1 MNRNNTINILEI
13 NDIKVKK
20 KFGQNFLHSEDIL
33 NKISNATDIENK
45 NVIEIGPGLGFLTG
59 KLITKAKKVICYEID
74 TEMVE
79 YLSEKFKNHKNIE
92 IVSSDFLKVNLK
104 EEIKEKFN
112 DEKVIIVANLPYYI
126 TTAILTKVLEET
138 NKVSTMIVMMQKE
151 VALRITGKPST
162 KDYNGLSVLIQYF
175 TNAKL
180 LFNVSPN
187 CFYPAPE
194 VESSVV
200 KIDRKETI
208 ENPAIDLEFFLKFVR
223 NIFIQRRKTLMNNL
237 QNAYKIEKS
246 IFEEGIKMLNLP
258 LTVRAE
264 NLTVEQIVSL
274 SNYIYKHINS

>member
-20 KFGQNFLHSEDIL
+20 KFGQNFLHSEDVL
-33 NKISNATDIENK
+33 NKIATATNIENK
-45 NVIEIGPGLGFLTG
+45 NVIEIGPGLGFLTN
-59 KLITKAKKVICYEID
+59 KLITTAKKVVCYEID

-79 YLSEKFKNHKNIE
+79 YLTQKFESTKNLE
-92 IVSSDFLKVNLK
+92 IVSTDFLKVNIQK
-104 EEIKEKFN
+104 EIAEKFN
-112 DEKVIIVANLPYYI
+112 GEEVILVANLPYYI

-200 KIDRKETI
+200 KIERKEEIKNPTI
-208 ENPAIDLEFFLKFVR
+208 NLEFFLKFIK
-223 NIFIQRRKTLMNNL
+223 NIFAQRRKTLMNNL
-237 QNAYKIEKS
+237 QNAYKVEKS
-246 IFEEGIKMLNLP
+246 IFEKALLELKLP
-258 LTVRAE
+258 LTIRAE
-264 NLTVEQIVSL
+264 NLTVDQIVNL
-274 SNYIYKHINS
+274 SNYIYMQINK

>member
-1 MNRNNTINILEI
+1 M
-13 NDIKVKK
+13 
-20 KFGQNFLHSEDIL
+20 
-33 NKISNATDIENK
+33 
-45 NVIEIGPGLGFLTG
+45 
-59 KLITKAKKVICYEID
+59 
-74 TEMVE
+74 
-79 YLSEKFKNHKNIE
+79 
-92 IVSSDFLKVNLK
+92 
-104 EEIKEKFN
+104 
-112 DEKVIIVANLPYYI
+112 
-126 TTAILTKVLEET
+126 LEET

-208 ENPAIDLEFFLKFVR
+208 ENPAIDLEFFLRFVR

-246 IFEEGIKMLNLP
+246 IFEEGIKRLNLP

-274 SNYIYKHINS
+274 SNYIYKQINS